1 VLLVG
6 SVPLETAK
14 AVMALCA
21 RELAGQ
27 LDFLSDGETGFRQ
40 EFIQGMALTTFYGH
54 PDLETVQRP
63 AQGWRPRGYNDLWK
77 FRVRPGAQ
85 LRFDHLQYAADAI
98 KSYDDFCTLRAE
110 GLIGPDT
117 RFMAALPLAETGA
130 MPFGATLDDSTKLHD
145 AFQEALIRE
154 TERIAKNISANDLV
168 IQWDCPIETINVAGR
183 DIGRKDQSEPLQRF
197 LDSLAA
203 VAMNVPASAF
213 MGVHLCYGNLGER
226 HVLEP
231 TDLSVCVTMA
241 NAACALVGRQI
252 DYFHVPVPIDRT
264 DEAYFEPL
272 RDLNTP
278 GARMYLGLIHNKD
291 GIDGTLRRVTV
302 ARKFIREFG
311 VSTECGFGRR
321 RPDTIPTL
329 LQLHRKVAEALTP

>member
-1 VLLVG
+1 MSRMKGPVLLVG

-77 FRVRPGAQ
+77 FRVRRGAQ

-110 GLIGPDT
+110 GLIGPNT
-117 RFMAALPLAETGA
+117 RFMVALPLAETGA

-154 TERIAKNISANDLV
+154 TERIAQNVSANDLV

-252 DYFHVPVPIDRT
+252 DYFHSAISLDWR
-264 DEAYFEPL
+264 L
-272 RDLNTP
+272 
-278 GARMYLGLIHNKD
+278 
-291 GIDGTLRRVTV
+291 
-302 ARKFIREFG
+302 
-311 VSTECGFGRR
+311 
-321 RPDTIPTL
+321 
-329 LQLHRKVAEALTP
+329 